1 MEKSHQSGRNYK
13 KNQMKILKLKF
24 TIPKIL
30 EVNDEIQR
38 RLKTA
43 EEKIGRLED
52 RPIEGTQ
59 SKEQA

>member
-1 MEKSHQSGRNYK
+1 MEKSHPSGRNYK

-43 EEKIGRLED
+43 EEKIGKLED